1 LCWRPPGEEI
11 ADSGENFF
19 LKQQKGGC
27 KLAQGRPTLPHN
39 FGSLVFTP
47 VVKALQERYGSRR
60 QYARLEESGSAPV
73 RLGPQES
80 EFIGERDTLYMASVG
95 ATGWPY
101 VQHRGGRK
109 GFLKVIDENTLA
121 FADFRGNKQ
130 YISTGNL
137 MTDNRVALIL
147 MDYPRQLRL
156 KILGRVEI
164 FEGEQ
169 AKDWIKKVRDPEYTA
184 FTERVFVIRVEA
196 FDWNCQQHIVP
207 RYTAEEIREAVAP
220 AEKRMHELEQENEKL
235 REELLQVSRKNGNR

>member
-1 LCWRPPGEEI
+1 M
-11 ADSGENFF
+11 
-19 LKQQKGGC
+19 
-27 KLAQGRPTLPHN
+27 PHS

-47 VVKALQERYGSRR
+47 AVKALQERYGSRR
-60 QYARLEESGSAPV
+60 QYAGVERSEPSPA

-80 EFIGERDTLYMASVG
+80 EFISERDTFFMATLGS
-95 ATGWPY
+95 TGWPY
-101 VQHRGGRK
+101 VQHRGGPK
-109 GFLKVIDENTLA
+109 GFLKVIDERTIA

-169 AKDWIKKVRDPEYTA
+169 AREWIEKVSDPEYKA
-184 FTERVFVIRVEA
+184 FTERVYVIRIEA

-207 RYTAEEIREAVAP
+207 RYTEEEIREAVAP
-220 AEKRMHELEQENEKL
+220 AETRMRELEQENEKL
-235 REELLQVSRKNGNR
+235 RKQLSQLGKKNGNP